1 MRVAPFDD
9 AAVVAGQGTV
19 ALELFADVDDLDAVL
34 VPSAGA
40 ASSPGWPWWRPRWR
54 RPSS

>member
-1 MRVAPFDD
+1 VRVAPFDD